1 MDVCERS
8 SSEGSHRRTARCR
21 PGIEMLTDAD
31 MLSTEPQPF
40 VTRTQ
45 YDIVVEG
52 DTLNTSAV
60 APSIG
65 VVPEYH

>member
-1 MDVCERS
+1 
-8 SSEGSHRRTARCR
+8 
-21 PGIEMLTDAD
+21 MLTDAD

-45 YDIVVEG
+45 YDIVAVG
-52 DTLNTSAV
+52 DTVKTSPV